1 MALKVEAGTEW
12 DETGPAFCGAILGAI
27 AVVGH
32 ELYDVLFGVCPVADP
47 FIHVMTEMAIVVPS
61 GAMVFAGAAT
71 IRNRFQTRHL
81 IPNHAAEMLAS
92 NDAGGVRLRSL
103 PK

>member
-1 MALKVEAGTEW
+1 MALKVEAGTQW
-12 DETGPAFCGAILGAI
+12 DGTGAAFCGAILGAV

-61 GAMVFAGAAT
+61 GAMLFAGPVVLSNWLLQ
-71 IRNRFQTRHL
+71 IRL
-81 IPNHAAEMLAS
+81 GPS
-92 NDAGGVRLRSL
+92 
-103 PK
+103 